1 MRILRWCGRHK
12 VWTYFIIAPLI
23 GGFLLQT
30 GYVPR
35 GYMVETYLAIA
46 ILIVYVML
54 IWLYSGIKKLR
65 TKRE

>member
-12 VWTYFIIAPLI
+12 VWTYFIITPLI
-23 GGFLLQT
+23 GSFLLQI
-30 GYVPR
+30 GYVPHV
-35 GYMVETYLAIA
+35 YMVETYLAIA